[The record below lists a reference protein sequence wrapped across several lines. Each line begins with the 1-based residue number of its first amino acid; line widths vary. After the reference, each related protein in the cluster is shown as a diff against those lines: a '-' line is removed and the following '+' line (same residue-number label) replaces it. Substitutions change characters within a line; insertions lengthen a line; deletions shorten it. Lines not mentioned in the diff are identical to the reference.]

1 MRARPA
7 AARDTSPRHPMSDLR
22 CTLSALYVHP
32 LKSAAGIAVREALL
46 VETGLDLDRAWMV
59 VDPQGGQITQR
70 DEPRLALVQTRLK
83 LDDLV
88 LRAPGM
94 LALHLSLD
102 RVEAATR
109 VRVWDDEVPAFEM
122 GDLARQ
128 WISDF
133 LGRPARIVR
142 FDPAHQRLSSMKWTG
157 GVAAEN
163 AFADGFPLLVCG
175 AASLDDLNRRLVQRG
190 LPPVG
195 MERFRPNLVLAG
207 LEAWE
212 EDHIDTLD
220 IGTDQGP
227 VRLQL
232 VKPCVRCTMPSVDPA
247 TGVQGHE
254 PGDTLSGFRAD
265 ARMAGGIT
273 FGMNAIVLDG
283 LDHVLRVGQGAEVA
297 LKF

>member
-1 MRARPA
+1 
-7 AARDTSPRHPMSDLR
+7 MSDLH
-22 CTLSALYVHP
+22 CTLSALHLHP
-32 LKSAAGIAVREALL
+32 VKSCGGFEVRESLL

-59 VDPQGGQITQR
+59 VDPQGEQITQR
-70 DEPRLALVQTRLK
+70 DDPRLALVETRLK

-102 RVEAATR
+102 RVETATR
-109 VRVWDDEVPAFEM
+109 VRVWDDVVAAYEM

-142 FDPAHQRLSSMKWTG
+142 FDPAHKRLSAMKWTG

-175 AASLDDLNRRLVQRG
+175 AASLDDLNQRLAGRG

-220 IGTDQGP
+220 ITTEQGL

-232 VKPCVRCTMPSVDPA
+232 VKPCVRCTMPSVDPS

-265 ARMAGGIT
+265 ARMDGGIT
-273 FGMNAIVLDG
+273 FGMNAIVLQG
-283 LDHVLRVGQGAEVA
+283 LEHVLRVGQSAGVT